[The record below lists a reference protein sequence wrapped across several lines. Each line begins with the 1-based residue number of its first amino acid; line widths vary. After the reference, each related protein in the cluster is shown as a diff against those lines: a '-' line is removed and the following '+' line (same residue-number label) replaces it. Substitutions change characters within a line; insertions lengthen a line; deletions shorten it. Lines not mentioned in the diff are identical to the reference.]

1 MSLIKFEHVS
11 KIYPN
16 KSVGLNDINLEIPKG
31 EFLLV
36 VGKTGSGKSTLLK
49 MVNREE
55 EPTSGKV
62 FFNNVDIST
71 IKKGELHEYRQQF
84 GTIFQDIRLI
94 SSKSVFENIAFA
106 MEMIG
111 ATDEDIL
118 RDVPQILDMVGL
130 KAKSACFPQELS
142 GGERQKVAI
151 ARALIHRPDVILAD
165 EPTGSLDAYNT
176 RDVIETLQ
184 KLNSFGATVLVA
196 THNEKVVNLLK
207 KRVLTLEDGQ
217 IVRDQPKGKFIL

>member
-1 MSLIKFEHVS
+1 MSLIKFERVS

-49 MVNREE
+49 MINREE
-55 EPTSGKV
+55 EPSSGKV
-62 FFNNVDIST
+62 FFNSADIGG
-71 IKKGELHEYRQQF
+71 IKKGELQEYRQEF

-94 SSKSVFENIAFA
+94 NSKSVFENIAFA

-142 GGERQKVAI
+142 GGEKQKVAI

-176 RDVIETLQ
+176 RDVVETLQ
-184 KLNSFGATVLVA
+184 KLNSFGATILLA

-207 KRVLTLEDGQ
+207 KRVITLEDGQ

>member
-1 MSLIKFEHVS
+1 MSLIKFEKVN
-11 KIYPN
+11 KIYHN
-16 KSVGLNDINLEIPKG
+16 KSVGLHDINLEIANG

-49 MVNREE
+49 LVNREE
-55 EPTSGKV
+55 EPTSGKI
-62 FFNNVDIST
+62 FFDGEDIAQIKNN
-71 IKKGELHEYRQQF
+71 ELHSYRQKF
-84 GTIFQDIRLI
+84 GAIFQDIRLI
-94 SSKSVFENIAFA
+94 SSKSIFENIAFA

-130 KAKSACFPQELS
+130 RNKSGSFPNELS
-142 GGERQKVAI
+142 GGEKQKVAI

-176 RDVIETLQ
+176 RDVVETLQ
-184 KLNSFGATVLVA
+184 KLNSMGTTILLA

-207 KRVLTLEDGQ
+207 KRVITLDDGQ
-217 IVRDQPKGKFIL
+217 IIRDQAKGKFIL